1 MRVSTLS
8 TICRLLIASTT
19 PFIVGCA
26 PSTLGV
32 TIRYLPQYSAQPVPG
47 AGSVQVA
54 VQVDDARSNKA
65 DIGTAAT
72 VLRTWEITTTDNL
85 AQAVRDAVQIELQ
98 DRGFKIGADSAQL
111 MINLNGLEVERRTG
125 WIYENRAHALWM
137 MQVRVMRK
145 NGTVIYTHEAA
156 GEAGDPSI
164 AADHSVGSAE
174 RVTNL
179 ALQDCIQRLF
189 ADPQFINALLN
200 AGKP

>member
-1 MRVSTLS
+1 LLFASAA
-8 TICRLLIASTT
+8 LLIA
-19 PFIVGCA
+19 GCA

-32 TIRYLPQYSAQPVPG
+32 TIRYLPQYNAQPVPG
-47 AGSVQVA
+47 ADSVQVA

-72 VLRTWEITTTDNL
+72 ALRTWEITTNDNL
-85 AQAVRDAVQIELQ
+85 AQAVRNAVQIELQ
-98 DRGFKIGADSAQL
+98 DRGFKIGADSAKL

-156 GEAGDPSI
+156 GEGGDTSI
-164 AADHSVGSAE
+164 TADHSVGSAE

-189 ADPQFINALLN
+189 ADPKFIDALLK